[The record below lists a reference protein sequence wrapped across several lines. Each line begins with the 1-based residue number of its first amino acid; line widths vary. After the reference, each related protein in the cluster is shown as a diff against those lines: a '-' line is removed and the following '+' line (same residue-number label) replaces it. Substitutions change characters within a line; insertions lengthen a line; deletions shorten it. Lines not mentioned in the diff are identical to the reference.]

1 MFNPIQAQGEA
12 LARRAKEGVKYVVRA
27 AGPGKGL
34 GVFATERILRGTRIL
49 SERAVLSISPSSPSS
64 LGSSHRGAEVPLS
77 LSQGTAPSNPA
88 STTSRKTRSSTA
100 QQLLHAFQKL
110 KERDKQ
116 AVLALSRYPG
126 TGITL
131 LGRWISALTNAL
143 SMSSRG
149 HVFENAKLNKSV
161 LDIFRSNSFLVCA
174 PVFRRRTPPRDGDE
188 IGAGDPQ
195 SQTPAL
201 MSLFPSIARLNH
213 MCVPNAQANLHPLTS
228 RLNVHAL
235 RDIPPGEEICISY
248 LDETGLL
255 GREERAQALAGWGF
269 ACACS
274 ACEGVG
280 EEGEGAVRG
289 GNAAEAMENRRVAL
303 RQRIRGF
310 ALSAGGTVSGDTDGE
325 EMGGYAPDGSTDVW
339 DPPAPLAQDTA
350 PGNEGGSQIK
360 TEISLMTAL
369 VAHLTD
375 SGVSGHGL
383 ASLYYRLARLYL
395 AEADASVEAE
405 SDAPGRVL
413 LQEKAL
419 VCAQRG
425 LDIDR
430 SCLGEDHPAFLDALR
445 WVEEEIPARERDS
458 NGGGTR

>member
-1 MFNPIQAQGEA
+1 
-12 LARRAKEGVKYVVRA
+12 
-27 AGPGKGL
+27 
-34 GVFATERILRGTRIL
+34 
-49 SERAVLSISPSSPSS
+49 
-64 LGSSHRGAEVPLS
+64 
-77 LSQGTAPSNPA
+77 
-88 STTSRKTRSSTA
+88 
-100 QQLLHAFQKL
+100 
-110 KERDKQ
+110 
-116 AVLALSRYPG
+116 
-126 TGITL
+126 
-131 LGRWISALTNAL
+131 
-143 SMSSRG
+143 
-149 HVFENAKLNKSV
+149 
-161 LDIFRSNSFLVCA
+161 
-174 PVFRRRTPPRDGDE
+174 
-188 IGAGDPQ
+188 
-195 SQTPAL
+195 
-201 MSLFPSIARLNH
+201 
-213 MCVPNAQANLHPLTS
+213 
-228 RLNVHAL
+228 
-235 RDIPPGEEICISY
+235 
-248 LDETGLL
+248 
-255 GREERAQALAGWGF
+255 
-269 ACACS
+269 
-274 ACEGVG
+274 
-280 EEGEGAVRG
+280 
-289 GNAAEAMENRRVAL
+289 MENRRVAL